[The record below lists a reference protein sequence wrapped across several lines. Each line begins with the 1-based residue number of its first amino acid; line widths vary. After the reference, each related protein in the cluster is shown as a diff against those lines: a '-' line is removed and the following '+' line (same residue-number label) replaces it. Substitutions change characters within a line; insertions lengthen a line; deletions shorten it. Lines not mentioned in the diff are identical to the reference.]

1 MNQFPHAAAVY
12 AAQEEFLEQIL
23 SHGLNHWVWI
33 RIDRMFQ
40 SHHFA

>member
-1 MNQFPHAAAVY
+1 MNQFPYAAAVY
-12 AAQEEFLEQIL
+12 AAQEEFQEQIL
-23 SHGLNHWVWI
+23 SHGLDHWVWI